1 MKADGMD
8 GLVSRAKRFRDLD
21 MEGRRARVAEIR
33 DLTLS
38 ELSRTLDQGGIDLAT
53 ADKMVENALGV
64 LALPFGVGIHF
75 RVNDRDYLVPMAIEE
90 PSVIAAA
97 SHAAKRALAGGGFSA
112 ASTDPVMIAQVEV
125 HDVPNAEAA
134 IERVL
139 AHKDELLAAADAAIP
154 TLVERGGGARGLS
167 MRDLGEGFVVVHLEV
182 DCREA
187 MGANICNTVAEA
199 TGARIAELCAGT
211 LGLRILSNYCDL
223 RRTEVTARIPV
234 DALGCDRTDGPTAA
248 RGIAA
253 ASKFAELDPY
263 RAVTHNKGI
272 MNGVDAVVVATGNDW
287 RAVAA
292 AAHAYASRS
301 GKYGPLATWKLTADG
316 GALVGELTLPL
327 SVGAIGGALRAHK
340 GARLALEILG
350 VRSSSELAQ
359 VIAAAGLAT
368 NLAALR
374 ALATEG
380 IQRGHMTLH
389 ARAIARAAGV
399 PDDLIA
405 TVAAE
410 LAAGGDVRIE
420 AVRGIMERIRA
431 TATGTPPPGEREPQ

>member
-1 MKADGMD
+1 MDDAHSKA
-8 GLVSRAKRFRDLD
+8 RRFRDLD
-21 MEGRRARVAEIR
+21 MEGRRRRVAELRGFDPREIAR
-33 DLTLS
+33 A
-38 ELSRTLDQGGIDLAT
+38 LDAGGIDLAT

-64 LALPFGVGIHF
+64 LALPFGVAVHF
-75 RVNDRDYLVPMAIEE
+75 RVNEKDYLVPMAIEE

-97 SHAAKRALAGGGFSA
+97 SHAAKRTLTGGGFVA
-112 ASTDPVMIAQVEV
+112 TSTDPVMIAQVEV
-125 HDVPNAEAA
+125 HDVDDPQGAV
-134 IERVL
+134 ERVL
-139 AHKDELLAAADAAIP
+139 AAKEELLALADAAIP

-167 MRDLGEGFVVVHLEV
+167 VRDLGEGFVVAHLEI

-199 TGARIAELCAGT
+199 TGARVADLAGGS

-223 RRTEVTARIPV
+223 RRTVVKATIPV
-234 DALGCDRTDGPTAA
+234 TALGCDKTDGPTAA
-248 RGIAA
+248 RGIAS
-253 ASKFAELDPY
+253 ASRFAELDPY

-301 GKYGPLATWKLTADG
+301 GKYGPLATWRLTEDAS
-316 GALVGELTLPL
+316 ALVGELTLPL
-327 SVGAIGGALRAHK
+327 SVGAIGGALRAHG

-350 VRSSSELAQ
+350 VNSSAELAQ
-359 VIAAAGLAT
+359 IIAAAGLAS

-380 IQRGHMTLH
+380 IQRGHMRLH
-389 ARAIARAAGV
+389 HRATAAAAGAAERAAG
-399 PDDLIA
+399 
-405 TVAAE
+405 
-410 LAAGGDVRIE
+410 
-420 AVRGIMERIRA
+420 
-431 TATGTPPPGEREPQ
+431 PQKA